1 MDRKGAV
8 DQPPASIV
16 IPSSAFQGGPF
27 PAETASTT
35 SPPLKAVQEE
45 SDIPPPVKAVQKEN
59 DLPPPVNAA
68 RDQRASQPADVGAP
82 QGLLLR
88 AGLLALFS
96 APFGFLTYGFFP
108 DVDASVLTTSL
119 LVLIGV
125 GTLFVYIGV
134 TSGPPRPKR
143 QPSTVVVPTKSTP
156 PSIYDT
162 EVMKANATAPL
173 EEGGDEEEPARS
185 RQHASS
191 DKSTRTEFL
200 ILYMLFLVCVGLI
213 FFEPIAVMILMAAY
227 YGDDAF
233 CLYIVCVAGLL
244 FIPLMFLPTKTP
256 KVRVDVDETR

>member
-45 SDIPPPVKAVQKEN
+45 SDIPPPVK
-59 DLPPPVNAA
+59 AA

-162 EVMKANATAPL
+162 EVMKANATAFL

-191 DKSTRTEFL
+191 DKSTRGEFL
-200 ILYMLFLVCVGLI
+200 MLYMLFLVCVGLI

-244 FIPLMFLPTKTP
+244 FSPLFLLDKKTA

>member
-1 MDRKGAV
+1 MDRKGAD
-8 DQPPASIV
+8 DQSPASIV

-27 PAETASTT
+27 PPETASAT
-35 SPPLKAVQEE
+35 SPPVKAVQEE
-45 SDIPPPVKAVQKEN
+45 NDIPPPVKAVQ
-59 DLPPPVNAA
+59 
-68 RDQRASQPADVGAP
+68 DQRASQPADVGAP

-200 ILYMLFLVCVGLI
+200 ILYMLFLVCVGLV
-213 FFEPIAVMILMAAY
+213 FFEPIAMMIIMAAY
-227 YGDDAF
+227 FNDDTF

-244 FIPLMFLPTKTP
+244 FSPLFLLDKKTA

>member
-1 MDRKGAV
+1 MDRKGAD
-8 DQPPASIV
+8 DQSPASIV

-45 SDIPPPVKAVQKEN
+45 SDIPPPVKAVQEEG
-59 DLPPPVNAA
+59 DIPPPVKAVQ
-68 RDQRASQPADVGAP
+68 DQRASQPADVGAP

-200 ILYMLFLVCVGLI
+200 ILYMLFLVCVGLV
-213 FFEPIAVMILMAAY
+213 FFEPIAMMIIMAAY
-227 YGDDAF
+227 FNDDTF

-244 FIPLMFLPTKTP
+244 FSPLFLLDKKTA

>member
-1 MDRKGAV
+1 M
-8 DQPPASIV
+8 
-16 IPSSAFQGGPF
+16 
-27 PAETASTT
+27 
-35 SPPLKAVQEE
+35 
-45 SDIPPPVKAVQKEN
+45 
-59 DLPPPVNAA
+59 
-68 RDQRASQPADVGAP
+68 
-82 QGLLLR
+82 
-88 AGLLALFS
+88 ALFS

-162 EVMKANATAPL
+162 EVMKANATAFL
-173 EEGGDEEEPARS
+173 EEGGGEEEPARS

-191 DKSTRTEFL
+191 DKSTRGEFL
-200 ILYMLFLVCVGLI
+200 MLYMLFLVCIGLI

>member
-35 SPPLKAVQEE
+35 SPPLNAVQEE

-59 DLPPPVNAA
+59 DIPPPVKAVQ
-68 RDQRASQPADVGAP
+68 DQRASQPADVGAP

-173 EEGGDEEEPARS
+173 EEGGDEEESARS
-185 RQHASS
+185 RQHATS

-200 ILYMLFLVCVGLI
+200 VLYMLFLVRFG
-213 FFEPIAVMILMAAY
+213 
-227 YGDDAF
+227 
-233 CLYIVCVAGLL
+233 
-244 FIPLMFLPTKTP
+244 
-256 KVRVDVDETR
+256 

>member
-27 PAETASTT
+27 PPETASAT

-45 SDIPPPVKAVQKEN
+45 SDIPPPVKAVQ
-59 DLPPPVNAA
+59 
-68 RDQRASQPADVGAP
+68 DQRASQPADVGAP

-108 DVDASVLTTSL
+108 DADASVLTTSL

-191 DKSTRTEFL
+191 NKSTRTEFL

-213 FFEPIAVMILMAAY
+213 FFEPIAMMIIMAAY
-227 YGDDAF
+227 FNDDTF

-244 FIPLMFLPTKTP
+244 FSPLFLLDKKTA